1 MSNVFRVVLVDPDDS
16 ARDIIK
22 SVLLNIESLW
32 LEADCSRY
40 EFFGDIVAQ
49 TTPDIA
55 LINIDSDPEKGIQV
69 LTQIR
74 QDFPSVVVMV
84 VSESADGQLILSAM
98 RSGAQ
103 EFLSLPL
110 SASELTE
117 AINRITSTGGAGSPD
132 GTLNNR
138 VIAVGGVSGGVG
150 STSIAVNMAAALA
163 GDPERSVV
171 LVDLDVALGDA
182 DIFLDSIPEY
192 SLADVTQNI
201 DRLDLALL
209 KKSLTKHESGVYLLP
224 RPVQLQDN
232 DLIRADDLSRVIG
245 LLKSS
250 FTHLVFDMSKAY
262 NELDRVALGAAT
274 DVLLVTQLDLPCLRN
289 VVRLMMSFEE
299 YENLK
304 EKTKIIVNRAG
315 LDSGQI
321 SMNKAQETIGGE
333 FYWQI
338 PNDFGLMVD
347 VRNNG
352 VPLVI
357 QAPKASITRSIIE
370 LCEKLNGNIHG
381 DDDGKRTDKSK
392 PQKKGL
398 FGFLKK

>member
-1 MSNVFRVVLVDPDDS
+1 MSNVFRVVLVDPDDTT
-16 ARDIIK
+16 REEIK
-22 SVLLNIESLW
+22 SVLLTIESLW

-40 EFFGDIVAQ
+40 EFFSDIVQQ
-49 TTPDIA
+49 TTPEIG
-55 LINIDSDPEKGIQV
+55 LINIDSDPEKGVQLVEQV
-69 LTQIR
+69 QAEYPKAVL
-74 QDFPSVVVMV
+74 MV
-84 VSESADGQLILSAM
+84 LSNSADGQTILAAM
-98 RSGAQ
+98 RAGAR
-103 EFLSLPL
+103 EFLNLPL
-110 SASELTE
+110 SASEL
-117 AINRITSTGGAGSPD
+117 GGALGRLKTQSSANPETSD
-132 GTLNNR
+132 EETR

-150 STSIAVNMAAALA
+150 STSIAVNLAAALA
-163 GDPERSVV
+163 GGPNRSVV
-171 LVDLDVALGDA
+171 LIDLDVSLGDA

-192 SLADVTQNI
+192 TLADVTQNI
-201 DRLDLALL
+201 DRLDLSLL

-232 DLIRADDLSRVIG
+232 ELIHAEDLGRVIG

-250 FTHLVFDMSKAY
+250 FTHLVFDLSKAY
-262 NELDRVALGAAT
+262 SRLDEVALNAAT

-299 YENLK
+299 YQGVK
-304 EKTKIIVNRAG
+304 EKTKIVVNRAG

-338 PNDFGLMVD
+338 PNDYGLMVD

-357 QAPKASITRSIIE
+357 QAPKASITRSIVE
-370 LCEKLNGNIHG
+370 LCGKLGG
-381 DDDGKRTDKSK
+381 EVGTLETPATEAPAK

-398 FGFLKK
+398 FGLFKK